1 MELMVLAIAPF
12 DIDFATVGG
21 WLIYLLIGVGF
32 GATLEMAGFSYAPN
46 LAAQFYGRD
55 MRVLKTMFSAIVTAM
70 TLIFLSSAVGALD
83 FRAVGVAAT
92 YLWPGIVGGLI
103 MGAGF
108 VVGGFCPGTSL
119 AAAATGSR
127 DALFYI
133 VGLMVGIFGFGETV
147 SYFTGFWNS
156 SNLGRLTIP
165 EWLGVPTALVVVAV
179 IAMALGV
186 FILVERV
193 EQSLGS
199 TAPRSSRRLAVGLAS
214 AAVVLAAI
222 TVVAQQPGWEEQWGM
237 VAAEQ
242 QPLLDAKDVH
252 VHPGELLALMH
263 GDENV
268 VLVDIQNQVNYDCFH
283 IEGVRHERSLDALY
297 ANVSDLKDEPAG
309 TIYVTIGENETVA
322 TDAWRILKAQH
333 VPNVYILE
341 GGTGK
346 WLATFGTEAAAAPDP
361 GDYDLQYDP
370 KITEVTETTLPEASG
385 GCG

>member
-1 MELMVLAIAPF
+1 
-12 DIDFATVGG
+12 
-21 WLIYLLIGVGF
+21 
-32 GATLEMAGFSYAPN
+32 
-46 LAAQFYGRD
+46 
-55 MRVLKTMFSAIVTAM
+55 
-70 TLIFLSSAVGALD
+70 
-83 FRAVGVAAT
+83 
-92 YLWPGIVGGLI
+92 
-103 MGAGF
+103 
-108 VVGGFCPGTSL
+108 
-119 AAAATGSR
+119 
-127 DALFYI
+127 
-133 VGLMVGIFGFGETV
+133 
-147 SYFTGFWNS
+147 
-156 SNLGRLTIP
+156 
-165 EWLGVPTALVVVAV
+165 
-179 IAMALGV
+179 
-186 FILVERV
+186 
-193 EQSLGS
+193 
-199 TAPRSSRRLAVGLAS
+199 
-214 AAVVLAAI
+214 
-222 TVVAQQPGWEEQWGM
+222 
-237 VAAEQ
+237 
-242 QPLLDAKDVH
+242 
-252 VHPGELLALMH
+252 MH